1 MQNRKDQAIIALGL
15 NVIQGAGTIKL
26 FKRKRQM
33 LNNIAEPLTLAA
45 FTEEEKELLRTDLSY
60 KKRISKLFKK
70 ARAESKRE
78 TCYYCGK
85 PVSSFCNSHSIP
97 KFCLKNI
104 AVKGKVLTLNSI
116 LDNPLM
122 DTQKGVKEA
131 GTFHLICNDCDSKIF
146 SDYENSE
153 NYKKEPTPKMIAQMA
168 LKNSL
173 KSISKRLLEM
183 ELFNITGEKS
193 FEARMFAEMKN
204 GVNEL
209 DLKEYEENFEKAK
222 RALKKDDES
231 AYYVCYYKKLNYVV
245 PIAFQCSLALVFD
258 LEGNIINDVYNH
270 DKDYKIRNI
279 NICILPMETESV
291 IIMFIENGEKRY
303 RNFYKQFN
311 RLPLDEQLATLT
323 FIMFAY
329 SEDMYFS
336 ESIKEEILNNE
347 VLCNAGKTSQDIFAT
362 TPFFDA
368 LEVIKS
374 PYDLNKRHEIPN
386 LLSEKFKVF

>member
-33 LNNIAEPLTLAA
+33 HNNMAEPLTLAA

-60 KKRISKLFKK
+60 KKRINKLFKK

-153 NYKKEPTPKMIAQMA
+153 NYKKMEKTINLVGGIGTTWGHTFHQEGRVYRGGC
-168 LKNSL
+168 SH
-173 KSISKRLLEM
+173 IKRLTD
-183 ELFNITGEKS
+183 NQT
-193 FEARMFAEMKN
+193 
-204 GVNEL
+204 
-209 DLKEYEENFEKAK
+209 D
-222 RALKKDDES
+222 
-231 AYYVCYYKKLNYVV
+231 C
-245 PIAFQCSLALVFD
+245 
-258 LEGNIINDVYNH
+258 
-270 DKDYKIRNI
+270 
-279 NICILPMETESV
+279 
-291 IIMFIENGEKRY
+291 
-303 RNFYKQFN
+303 
-311 RLPLDEQLATLT
+311 LPLGR
-323 FIMFAY
+323 
-329 SEDMYFS
+329 
-336 ESIKEEILNNE
+336 KE
-347 VLCNAGKTSQDIFAT
+347 
-362 TPFFDA
+362 
-368 LEVIKS
+368 
-374 PYDLNKRHEIPN
+374 
-386 LLSEKFKVF
+386 